1 MGDRYVHY
9 HDFDGGSIHGCI
21 HVSKFIK
28 LFKCVNFILHRLQ
41 YGEGNVSP
49 FQYSCLENPTE
60 EEVSGL
66 QSMGLQNQ
74 TQLSD

>member
-28 LFKCVNFILHRLQ
+28 LFKCLNFILHRL
-41 YGEGNVSP
+41 YLNMEKGMAAHSSILAWRILRKKRLVG
-49 FQYSCLENPTE
+49 YSLWGCKIRHN
-60 EEVSGL
+60 
-66 QSMGLQNQ
+66 
-74 TQLSD
+74 